1 MRQANDKSTKGT
13 SKENRG
19 LMDAVIVDTNVIVI
33 ANDRDD
39 KRADCRDR
47 CQDRLEQIFDQRE
60 KVVVDDE
67 RRIFEEYERNADPN
81 TRKGIG
87 DLFVKRLLQ
96 NLGNP
101 EICTMV
107 SITPLVGNGTDFEEF
122 PDDPALSNFDPDD
135 RKFIAV
141 ALVYESVYQQKATLL
156 QAADSQWYGFRETLV
171 RNGLEVEFI
180 CEEYIRYLYER
191 RQED

>member
-1 MRQANDKSTKGT
+1 
-13 SKENRG
+13 
-19 LMDAVIVDTNVIVI
+19 MDAVIVDTNVIVI
-33 ANDRDD
+33 ANDTNNQ
-39 KRADCRDR
+39 RADCRDL
-47 CQDRLEQIFDQRE
+47 CQDRLEQILEQRE
-60 KVVVDDE
+60 KVVIDNE
-67 RRIFEEYERNADPN
+67 RRILGEYEDNANPN
-81 TRKGIG
+81 ARKGIG
-87 DLFVKRLLQ
+87 DIFVKTLLQ
-96 NLGNP
+96 NLKNP

-107 SITPLVGNGTDFEEF
+107 HITSLSGNGADFEEF
-122 PDDPALSNFDPDD
+122 PDDSALSDFDPDD

-141 ALVYESVYQQKATLL
+141 ALVYESIHQQKATLL

>member
-1 MRQANDKSTKGT
+1 
-13 SKENRG
+13 
-19 LMDAVIVDTNVIVI
+19 MDAVIVDTNVIVI
-33 ANDRDD
+33 ANDTND
-39 KRADCRDR
+39 KRADCRGL
-47 CQDRLEQIFDQRE
+47 CQDRLEQIIEQRE
-60 KVVVDDE
+60 TVVVDN
-67 RRIFEEYERNADPN
+67 RWRIFGEYEDNTHPN

-107 SITPLVGNGTDFEEF
+107 SITPLAGNGTDFEEF
-122 PDDPALSNFDPDD
+122 PADKALSGFDPDD

-141 ALVYESVYQQKATLL
+141 ALVYENVHQQKATLL
-156 QAADSQWYGFRETLV
+156 QASDSQWYGFREEFI